1 MARELLLI
9 RHGIAVERG
18 STATDEERALTTEGR
33 ARTRQVLKR
42 LLRLELNCD
51 NLLSSPFI
59 RARQTAELALQ
70 LGLGDTLNVRDEL
83 APGQDPLPLLQELL
97 AEEWK
102 RVALFAHEPDLSQL
116 ASHLLGCSTNSL
128 QLKKA
133 GVALVEL
140 EPGLPQLE
148 PGNRQLKL
156 LLSPKVLLEG
166 KK

>member
-1 MARELLLI
+1 M
-9 RHGIAVERG
+9 
-18 STATDEERALTTEGR
+18 
-33 ARTRQVLKR
+33 
-42 LLRLELNCD
+42 
-51 NLLSSPFI
+51 I

-102 RVALFAHEPDLSQL
+102 RVAIFGHEPDLSQL

-133 GVALVEL
+133 GVALLEL
-140 EPGLPQLE
+140 EPGVPQLE
-148 PGNRQLKL
+148 PGSGQLKL

>member
-42 LLRLELNCD
+42 LLRLELHSD
-51 NLLSSPFI
+51 SLPSSPFI

-70 LGLGDTLNVRDEL
+70 LGLGDTPNVRDEL

-97 AEEWK
+97 HG
-102 RVALFAHEPDLSQL
+102 RCSQ
-116 ASHLLGCSTNSL
+116 
-128 QLKKA
+128 
-133 GVALVEL
+133 
-140 EPGLPQLE
+140 
-148 PGNRQLKL
+148 
-156 LLSPKVLLEG
+156 
-166 KK
+166 

>member
-1 MARELLLI
+1 M
-9 RHGIAVERG
+9 
-18 STATDEERALTTEGR
+18 
-33 ARTRQVLKR
+33 
-42 LLRLELNCD
+42 
-51 NLLSSPFI
+51 
-59 RARQTAELALQ
+59 
-70 LGLGDTLNVRDEL
+70 RDEL
-83 APGQDPLPLLQELL
+83 TPGQDPLPLLQELL

-102 RVALFAHEPDLSQL
+102 RVAVFGHEPDLSQL

-133 GVALVEL
+133 GVALIEL

-148 PGNRQLKL
+148 PGNGQLKL

>member
-18 STATDEERALTTEGR
+18 STATDDERALSTEGR

-42 LLRLELNCD
+42 LLRLELSCD
-51 NLLSSPFI
+51 SLISSPLV

-70 LGLGDTLNVRDEL
+70 LGLGDTLNFRDEL
-83 APGQDPLPLLQELL
+83 APGRDPLPLLQEVL
-97 AEEWK
+97 AEEWQ
-102 RVALFAHEPDLSQL
+102 RLALFGHEPDLSQL
-116 ASHLLGCSTNSL
+116 TSHLLGCSTNSL

-148 PGNRQLKL
+148 PGSGQLKL

>member
-18 STATDEERALTTEGR
+18 STATDEERALTAEGR
-33 ARTRQVLKR
+33 ARTRKVLQR
-42 LLRLELNCD
+42 LLRLELGCD
-51 NLLSSPFI
+51 SLLSSPLI

-70 LGLGDTLNVRDEL
+70 LGLGDTLNFREEL
-83 APGQDPLPLLQELL
+83 SPGQDPLPLLQELL
-97 AEEWK
+97 ADTWK
-102 RVALFAHEPDLSQL
+102 RVAIFGHEPDLSQL

-140 EPGLPQLE
+140 DQGLPRLE
-148 PGNRQLKL
+148 PGSGQLKL
-156 LLSPKVLLEG
+156 LLSPKVLLEA